1 LLRSQKDYV
10 GAVAAYELVNE
21 VSQPDPEI
29 LQKANLAA
37 GQMYDVLEKRD
48 LAVKKYHAVVATDAT
63 TPLAES
69 ANRYLKEAY
78 RGE

>member
-1 LLRSQKDYV
+1 V
-10 GAVAAYELVNE
+10 TG
-21 VSQPDPEI
+21 
-29 LQKANLAA
+29 
-37 GQMYDVLEKRD
+37 KRE
-48 LAVKKYHAVVATDAT
+48 LAVKKYQAVVATDAT